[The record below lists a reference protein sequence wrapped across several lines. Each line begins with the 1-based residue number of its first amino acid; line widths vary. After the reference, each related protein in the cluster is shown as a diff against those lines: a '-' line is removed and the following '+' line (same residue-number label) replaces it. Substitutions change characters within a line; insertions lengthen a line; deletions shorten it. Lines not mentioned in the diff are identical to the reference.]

1 MKLLAILTLITGVC
15 MDILTE
21 VNQKCPCIERD
32 VCLVKSNYQVF
43 SAFQESAPECPEE
56 KVRCCSE
63 TMMLLTL
70 LKIQN
75 LRGLKPRI
83 GRHQKFNNVVDLE
96 CRIPS
101 ECTQIYGSEQ
111 FHFIH
116 ISPQRGCPEPFK
128 IRCVV
133 PKERH
138 EHGLQCVLAP
148 LCLEIFGTKQEHFQV
163 HGYQTACRIGHVRCV
178 KVKHGDSVGSGGS
191 GVSIPTATPA
201 PVDETLPGPITQPVT
216 SGPPGPMTPPDLVS
230 IIITQAPDLDT
241 DSDPSFVITSKPP
254 VLGPPPN
261 LESTVITSR
270 PPGQGPVFGTGT
282 NRPPG
287 PPPPLDSVVITSRPP
302 GQGPVFGTGTNRPPG
317 GGGIPDLESTV
328 ITSRPR
334 LEVRPFRLEGPG
346 GGKIIVGGS
355 DGFRAPSVEIVGPGG
370 ERVSS
375 ESHSSV
381 KIVGPSP
388 MFYNLNQQQ
397 QTAAR
402 VSETDIDKVELEAL
416 LRLARERVK
425 ALYGG

>member
-1 MKLLAILTLITGVC
+1 MMHHVVLSLISCGCVVYS
-15 MDILTE
+15 DISME

-75 LRGLKPRI
+75 LGGLRSRI

-101 ECTQIYGSEQ
+101 ECTQIYGSQQ

-116 ISPQRGCPEPFK
+116 ISPQKGCPEPYK

-138 EHGLQCVLAP
+138 ENGLQCILAP

-163 HGYQTACRIGHVRCV
+163 YGYQTACRIGHVRCV
-178 KVKHGDSVGSGGS
+178 KVKHGDSDS
-191 GVSIPTATPA
+191 GVTTPTVTPT
-201 PVDETLPGPITQPVT
+201 PDPIIQPVT
-216 SGPPGPMTPPDLVS
+216 
-230 IIITQAPDLDT
+230 
-241 DSDPSFVITSKPP
+241 
-254 VLGPPPN
+254 PPPI
-261 LESTVITSR
+261 LVTQPPEQTPRPPLDSIVITSR
-270 PPGQGPVFGTGT
+270 PPVQSPPPVLGT
-282 NRPPG
+282 G
-287 PPPPLDSVVITSRPP
+287 PPPDLESVVITSRPP
-302 GQGPVFGTGTNRPPG
+302 VQGQPPG
-317 GGGIPDLESTV
+317 TIPDLESVV

-346 GGKIIVGGS
+346 GGKIIVGAS
-355 DGFRAPSVEIVGPGG
+355 DGSRAPSVQ
-370 ERVSS
+370 
-375 ESHSSV
+375 
-381 KIVGPSP
+381 IVGPSP
-388 MFYNLNQQQ
+388 IYYNVPAQPQ
-397 QTAAR
+397 AATR
-402 VSETDIDKVELEAL
+402 VSDTDIDRAELEAL
-416 LRLARERVK
+416 LRLARERVRE
-425 ALYGG
+425 LYGG

>member
-1 MKLLAILTLITGVC
+1 MQLIVVLTLISCGCVVYS
-15 MDILTE
+15 DISME

-75 LRGLKPRI
+75 LGGLRSRI

-101 ECTQIYGSEQ
+101 ECTQIYGSQQ

-116 ISPQRGCPEPFK
+116 ISPQKGCPEPYK

-138 EHGLQCVLAP
+138 ENGLQCILAP

-163 HGYQTACRIGHVRCV
+163 YGYQTACRIGHVRCV
-178 KVKHGDSVGSGGS
+178 KVKHSDSGGVAIS
-191 GVSIPTATPA
+191 PPTLTPA
-201 PVDETLPGPITQPVT
+201 PGPAPQPVT
-216 SGPPGPMTPPDLVS
+216 PAPGPMTTPDLMS
-230 IIITQAPDLDT
+230 ITVTQTPDQTTQPPLSSGGGGGTTPDL
-241 DSDPSFVITSKPP
+241 
-254 VLGPPPN
+254 
-261 LESTVITSR
+261 E
-270 PPGQGPVFGTGT
+270 
-282 NRPPG
+282 
-287 PPPPLDSVVITSRPP
+287 SVVITSRPP
-302 GQGPVFGTGTNRPPG
+302 VQGPVFGTPGSTRPP
-317 GGGIPDLESTV
+317 GGIPDLESIV

-346 GGKIIVGGS
+346 GGRIIVGASEGS
-355 DGFRAPSVEIVGPGG
+355 RAPSVQIIGPSHITGG
-370 ERVSS
+370 GPSG
-375 ESHSSV
+375 SV
-381 KIVGPSP
+381 KIAGSRP
-388 MFYNLNQQQ
+388 FQKADLQ
-397 QTAAR
+397 AATR
-402 VSETDIDKVELEAL
+402 LSEADIDRAELEAL
-416 LRLARERVK
+416 LRLARERVRE
-425 ALYGG
+425 LYGG